1 MMKDLT
7 APIVRELLKKS
18 QHIAIIAHVRPD
30 GDAIG
35 SVMGLYH
42 FLKKK
47 GTKVSPILPSIYPA
61 FLGFIPE
68 SEDILIPERDENQES
83 EEALATA
90 DLIFVLD
97 FNDPNRVDS
106 LKDILKKSTATKV
119 MLDHH
124 LQPVD
129 CWDYGVSDPT
139 ASSAAELVYN
149 FIELLG
155 EEQEIDEAIATAL
168 YAGICSDTGRFK
180 FNINGRLHRI
190 VGHLIE
196 AGADAEYINGQ
207 IFDSMTEARLRFI
220 GFCLSERMT
229 VYPEYKTALMY
240 LSSKDFR
247 KFEHQPGD
255 TEGLVNY
262 PLSLGN
268 VRFVAL
274 LKEGKDRI
282 KISFRSKGD
291 FSVNAFSRENFS
303 GGGHF
308 NAAGG
313 SHIGTLE
320 EAKQKILSLLPKY
333 EEELVAEF

>member
-1 MMKDLT
+1 MKDLNT
-7 APIVRELLKKS
+7 SVIQELLKNA
-18 QHIAIIAHVRPD
+18 HEIAIIAHVRPD

-42 FLKKK
+42 FLK
-47 GTKVSPILPSIYPA
+47 GEGLSVTPILPSIYPA
-61 FLGFIPE
+61 FLAFIPE
-68 SEDILIPERDENQES
+68 SEGILIPERDGLKKS
-83 EEALATA
+83 EQALAKA

-97 FNDPNRVDS
+97 FNHPSRVDTLS
-106 LKDILKKSTATKV
+106 NTLKQSKAIKV

-124 LQPVD
+124 LQPAD
-129 CWDYGVSDPT
+129 CWDYGVSDPD
-139 ASSAAELVYN
+139 ASSASELVYN
-149 FIELLG
+149 FIETLN
-155 EEQEIDEAIATAL
+155 EVERIDKTVATCL

-180 FNINGRLHRI
+180 FNVNGRLHRI
-190 VGHLIE
+190 IGTLLD

-207 IFDSMTEARLRFI
+207 IFDSMSEARLRFI

-229 VYPEYKTALMY
+229 VYPEFKTALMY
-240 LSSKDFR
+240 LSAKDFR

-320 EAKQKILSLLPKY
+320 EAKQKILDLLPQY
-333 EEELVAEF
+333 QEGLVTEY